1 MFIRQNLRF
10 AACYQDILLCSLSW
24 TKRISLFHAEFV
36 SSVFFSWLF
45 DFNHQKYLFLSQD
58 NVQLSILLKV
68 IRLLMN
74 IQIAWMFCCNNILKH
89 LIIISQHVPNAKL
102 QCNFEAEGLIIVP
115 FTWNCS
121 ISNWMTH
128 EWVLTFN
135 IFESIFVQNP
145 NCRIWTKKKMQA
157 YWTKVKTTKKLKKRK
172 FGSIYSSKNQK
183 VRKKSPTQG
192 KCWH

>member
-1 MFIRQNLRF
+1 MQHRV
-10 AACYQDILLCSLSW
+10 
-24 TKRISLFHAEFV
+24 EFV

-128 EWVLTFN
+128 EWVLTFRAKWNWN

-145 NCRIWTKKKMQA
+145 NYRIWTEKKMQA
-157 YWTKVKTTKKLKKRK
+157 HWTKVKTTKTKKE
-172 FGSIYSSKNQK
+172 K
-183 VRKKSPTQG
+183 VWKHIFIKKSKSKKEVPNSG
-192 KCWH
+192 